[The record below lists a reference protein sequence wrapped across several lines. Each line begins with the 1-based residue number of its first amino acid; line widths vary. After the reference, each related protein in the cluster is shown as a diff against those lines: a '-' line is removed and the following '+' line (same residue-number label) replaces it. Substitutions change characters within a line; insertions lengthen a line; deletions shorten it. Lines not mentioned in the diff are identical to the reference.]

1 MSSNVAFSVRD
12 LEAMDDMEVT
22 GLIVEKLIKHMPC
35 LIRFNR
41 KAQDSSSPGY
51 DEHTGILFGCHFT
64 AGNFEFGIYF
74 KDPLSTDIKLSRI
87 QLVEKSKRVYKVF
100 AGAAFIMTCYYHW
113 DKNGTLSSSTPYTRT
128 FYIGADVQ
136 CKPNS
141 EGSWVKMGDIFP
153 SGIRSRSNMKEVQQF
168 LAGEMDDRLPV
179 PNESLRSILDP
190 SKCHPRQF
198 HALTGRRKL
207 MGRGPARTE
216 KKTTKIRASKKR
228 KSIEEKY
235 SDDNEEEEDN
245 NEDTSGGEKRQHVSP
260 SIQINISPSCP
271 GCECQLTDRW
281 ILDPSQY
288 CCGIEIC
295 QSCAD
300 TRSSEWKS
308 DTQKSCFGSW
318 IQKRYCRKYVHDDLF
333 SDILGGDGMNS
344 FTMVN
349 SPLIGE
355 NFNSNYNFSDF
366 PPLDL
371 EVLPHFTFP
380 DPEIQ
385 LQEFT
390 PLESSLDP
398 LNILPQPITTPSLLP
413 PLLDPHPRLVTPP
426 QEVTQLQPPPDPSQ
440 LLTQSQDFSQLF
452 THDIFNVND
461 QSSSDAHLD
470 EPLLFLQPPPISS
483 TEINPFKSSIKCA

>member
-1 MSSNVAFSVRD
+1 
-12 LEAMDDMEVT
+12 MDDMEVT

-41 KAQDSSSPGY
+41 KAQDSSSPGF

-87 QLVEKSKRVYKVF
+87 QLIEKSKRVYKVF

-136 CKPNS
+136 CIPNT
-141 EGSWVKMGDIFP
+141 EVSWVKMGDICP
-153 SGIRSRSNMKEVQQF
+153 KGIRSRSNMKEVRQF
-168 LAGEMDDRLPV
+168 LAGEMDDKLPV

-228 KSIEEKY
+228 KSVEEKY
-235 SDDNEEEEDN
+235 SDDDESEDN
-245 NEDTSGGEKRQHVSP
+245 NEDTSGGEKRQHVST
-260 SIQINISPSCP
+260 SLQINISPSCP
-271 GCECQLTDRW
+271 GCECQLTDPW
-281 ILDPSQY
+281 ILDPSKY
-288 CCGIEIC
+288 CCGIQIC

-300 TRSSEWKS
+300 TRSSEWKG
-308 DTQKSCFGSW
+308 DMQNSCFGSW
-318 IQKRYCRKYVHDDLF
+318 IQKRHCGKYFHLELDDMQP
-333 SDILGGDGMNS
+333 SSMEHLGEAGMNS
-344 FTMVN
+344 VDSFNVIN
-349 SPLIGE
+349 SPLMGE

-366 PPLDL
+366 PPLDF
-371 EVLPHFTFP
+371 EALPPFTFS
-380 DPEIQ
+380 DPETQ
-385 LQEFT
+385 LQEFI
-390 PLESSLDP
+390 PLEISLDP
-398 LNILPQPITTPSLLP
+398 LNNPLHQPDAHS
-413 PLLDPHPRLVTPP
+413 
-426 QEVTQLQPPPDPSQ
+426 QEVTQLQPPPVPSQ
-440 LLTQSQDFSQLF
+440 LLIQSQDFSQLF
-452 THDIFNVND
+452 THDIFNVNE
-461 QSSSDAHLD
+461 QTSSVAHLD
-470 EPLLFLQPPPISS
+470 EPLLFAQPPPISS
-483 TEINPFKSSIKCA
+483 TEINPFNSAIKCA